1 MSDWRDAQAEIMR
14 RKTGEYA
21 GPVAK
26 NTSQAMSQILPLAS
40 YQGGSV
46 DSKSYGYTARKNDS
60 ETNDIHLGDN
70 YTDSQP
76 KIIKQLQLKSNLH
89 RPEFYGD

>member
-1 MSDWRDAQAEIMR
+1 MIDLDNKRAKKTQGNDFSSVSDWRDSQAEIMR
-14 RKTGEYA
+14 RKTAEYQ

-46 DSKSYGYTARKNDS
+46 DSKSFGYNARKNDS

-70 YTDSQP
+70 YADS
-76 KIIKQLQLKSNLH
+76 
-89 RPEFYGD
+89 